1 MNKLIKKSEGIYGE
15 ISVPG
20 DKSISIRSVI
30 LGSIAEGDTIITGLG
45 TGGDIQSAVRCLK
58 QLGVLFEE
66 KNNSLIIHGKGLY
79 GLSKPSTIIDVG
91 NSGTTIR
98 LLTGVLAGQKFG
110 AVITGDNSIQSRPMK
125 RITEPLKLMGAEIKG
140 GNGDNYAPLSIV
152 GKKLNGIKYTSPV
165 ASAQVKSSIMLAS
178 LYADGTTQ
186 ITEPYKSRDH
196 SERMIGYMG
205 GKVTVDG
212 NNISIEGGQ
221 ELKGQEIFIP
231 GDISSAAFFI
241 AGALIVENSEILL
254 KDVGVNPTRTGI
266 IDVLKRMGGN
276 IYIQN
281 NREINSE
288 PVADIVVKSSE
299 LKGIE
304 ISGETIPRVIDE
316 IPILSVVAAVSEG
329 ETIIKDAG
337 ELRVKE
343 TDRIK
348 AVVTNLKKMGAD
360 VKELSDG
367 IIIKGPNRLKG
378 AELESFGDHRIA
390 LAFSIAGLNAEGDT
404 IIKDAEWADIS
415 FPGFFDLLLLKKK

>member
-1 MNKLIKKSEGIYGE
+1 MNKLIKKSEGIRGE

-30 LGSIAEGDTIITGLG
+30 FGSIAEGDTIISGLG
-45 TGGDIQSAVRCLK
+45 TGGDIQSAAKCLK
-58 QLGVLFEE
+58 QLGVSFEE
-66 KNNSLIIHGKGLY
+66 KNDSMIIHGKGLY
-79 GLSKPSTIIDVG
+79 GLSKPSTVIDVG

-98 LLTGVLAGQKFG
+98 LLTGVLAGQKFEST
-110 AVITGDNSIQSRPMK
+110 ITGDNSIQSRPMK
-125 RITEPLKLMGAEIKG
+125 RITNPLKLMGAEIKG
-140 GNGDNYAPLSIV
+140 KNDNNYAPLTIT
-152 GKKLNGIKYTSPV
+152 GKRLTAIKYVSPI

-178 LYADGTTQ
+178 LYADGITQ
-186 ITEPYKSRDH
+186 ILEPYKSRDH
-196 SERMIGYMG
+196 SERMVAYMG
-205 GKVTVDG
+205 GNVNVNG

-221 ELKGQEIFIP
+221 KLKGREIFVP

-241 AGALIVENSEILL
+241 AGAIIVNNSEILL

-266 IDVLKRMGGN
+266 IDVLKRMGAN
-276 IYIQN
+276 IYLQN
-281 NREINSE
+281 IREINNE
-288 PVADIVVKSSE
+288 PVADILVRSSK

-316 IPILSVVAAVSEG
+316 IPILSVVAALSEG
-329 ETIIKDAG
+329 ETIIKDAE

-348 AVVTNLKKMGAD
+348 AVVANLKKLGAD

-367 IIIKGPNRLKG
+367 MIINGPSKLRG

-390 LAFSIAGLNAEGDT
+390 LAFAVAGLNADGNT

-415 FPGFFDLLLLKKK
+415 FPGFFIMLKNF

>member
-1 MNKLIKKSEGIYGE
+1 MNKLIEKSEGIRGE

-30 LGSIAEGDTIITGLG
+30 FGSIAEGDTIITRLG

-58 QLGVLFEE
+58 QLGVSFEE
-66 KNNSLIIHGKGLY
+66 KNDSIIIHGKGLY
-79 GLSKPSTIIDVG
+79 GLSKPSTVIDVG

-98 LLTGVLAGQKFG
+98 LLTGVLAGQKFEST
-110 AVITGDNSIQSRPMK
+110 ITGDNSIQSRPMK
-125 RITEPLKLMGAEIKG
+125 RITNPLKLMGAEIKG
-140 GNGDNYAPLSIV
+140 ESDNNCAPLTII
-152 GKKLNGIKYTSPV
+152 GKKLRAIIYVSPI

-178 LYADGTTQ
+178 LYADGITQ
-186 ITEPYKSRDH
+186 ILEPYKSRDH
-196 SERMIGYMG
+196 SERMMAYMG
-205 GKVTVDG
+205 GNVTVDG
-212 NNISIEGGQ
+212 NNILIEGGQ
-221 ELKGQEIFIP
+221 KLKGREIFVP

-241 AGALIVENSEILL
+241 VGALIVKNSEILL
-254 KDVGVNPTRTGI
+254 KNIGVNPTRTGI
-266 IDVLKRMGGN
+266 IDVLKRMGAN

-281 NREINSE
+281 IREINNE

-316 IPILSVVAAVSEG
+316 IPILSVATALSEG

-348 AVVTNLKKMGAD
+348 AVVTNLKRLGAD

-367 IIIKGPNRLKG
+367 IIIKGPNRFKG

-390 LAFSIAGLNAEGDT
+390 LAFTVAGLNAEGNT

-415 FPGFFDLLLLKKK
+415 FPGFFSMLKNF

>member
-1 MNKLIKKSEGIYGE
+1 MNKLIEKSEGIRGE

-30 LGSIAEGDTIITGLG
+30 FGSIAEGDTIITHLG

-58 QLGVLFEE
+58 QLGVSFEE
-66 KNNSLIIHGKGLY
+66 KNDSIIIHGKGLY
-79 GLSKPSTIIDVG
+79 GLSKPSTVIDVG

-98 LLTGVLAGQKFG
+98 LLTGVLAGQKFEST
-110 AVITGDNSIQSRPMK
+110 ITGDNSIQSRPMK
-125 RITEPLKLMGAEIKG
+125 RITNPLKLMGAEIKG
-140 GNGDNYAPLSIV
+140 ERDDNCAPLIIV
-152 GKKLNGIKYTSPV
+152 GKKLTAIKYVSPI

-178 LYADGTTQ
+178 LYAEGITQ
-186 ITEPYKSRDH
+186 ILEPYKSRDH
-196 SERMIGYMG
+196 SERMMAYMG
-205 GKVTVDG
+205 GNVTVDG

-221 ELKGQEIFIP
+221 KLKGREIFVP

-241 AGALIVENSEILL
+241 AGALIVDNSEILL
-254 KDVGVNPTRTGI
+254 KDIGVNPTRTGI
-266 IDVLKRMGGN
+266 IDVLKRMGAN
-276 IYIQN
+276 IFIQN
-281 NREINSE
+281 IREINNE
-288 PVADIVVKSSE
+288 PVADILVKSSE

-316 IPILSVVAAVSEG
+316 IPILSVVAALSEG

-348 AVVTNLKKMGAD
+348 AVVTNLKRLGAD
-360 VKELSDG
+360 IKELSDG
-367 IIIKGPNRLKG
+367 MNINGPSKLKG

-390 LAFSIAGLNAEGDT
+390 LAFTVAGLNADGNT
-404 IIKDAEWADIS
+404 VIKDAEWADIS
-415 FPGFFDLLLLKKK
+415 FPGFFSMLNNF

>member
-1 MNKLIKKSEGIYGE
+1 MNKLIKKSEGIRGE

-30 LGSIAEGDTIITGLG
+30 FGSIAEGDTTITGLG

-58 QLGVLFEE
+58 QLGVSFEE
-66 KNNSLIIHGKGLY
+66 KNNSVIIHGKGLY
-79 GLSKPSTIIDVG
+79 GLSKPSTVIDVG

-98 LLTGVLAGQKFG
+98 LLTGVLAGQKFEST
-110 AVITGDNSIQSRPMK
+110 ITGDNSIQNRPMK
-125 RITEPLKLMGAEIKG
+125 RITNPLKLMGAEIKG
-140 GNGDNYAPLSIV
+140 KNEDNYAPLKII
-152 GKKLNGIKYTSPV
+152 GRRLRAIKYVSPI

-178 LYADGTTQ
+178 LYADGITQ
-186 ITEPYKSRDH
+186 ILEPYKSRDH
-196 SERMIGYMG
+196 SERMLAFMG
-205 GKVTVDG
+205 GNVTVDG

-221 ELKGQEIFIP
+221 KLKGREIFVP
-231 GDISSAAFFI
+231 GDISSASFFI
-241 AGALIVENSEILL
+241 AGALIVNNSEILL
-254 KDVGVNPTRTGI
+254 RNIGVNPTRTGI
-266 IDVLKRMGGN
+266 IDVLQKMGAN

-281 NREINSE
+281 IREINNE
-288 PVADIVVKSSE
+288 PVADILVKSSE

-316 IPILSVVAAVSEG
+316 IPILSVAAALSEG

-348 AVVTNLKKMGAD
+348 AVATNLKRLGAD

-367 IIIKGPNRLKG
+367 IIINGPNALRG

-390 LAFSIAGLNAEGDT
+390 LAFSVAGLNADGNT

-415 FPGFFDLLLLKKK
+415 FPGFFSILKSF